1 MIELIDGPAR
11 DTDAELVRSRADFI
25 RVGKKCAQPAMGI
38 RMLADI
44 GDKFL
49 LFRDR
54 LEVAVLPA
62 PRRVMTHLTK

>member
-1 MIELIDGPAR
+1 
-11 DTDAELVRSRADFI
+11 
-25 RVGKKCAQPAMGI
+25 
-38 RMLADI
+38 MLADI